1 MKLWAPV
8 FALPTRIQN
17 ELIRSSSEKL
27 PIWKAVIKKIFVFYL
42 CLKENRTE
50 SLIAAVFDCLFGP
63 GAGLIFENHYEY
75 LVTFGPSVFSPTMVL
90 ITILLGLNGFIY
102 GGFLNKIIQLLILVW
117 STFFTLNGKRL
128 SLQFKYEY
136 GAAAMFNPPTGVNS
150 LVLCQRKTCIGC
162 FCEFPK
168 VFITSEII
176 CGCVCQSGN
185 SERCY
190 RTAKDCGKCNS
201 RFTVQF
207 LEANRA
213 IQVIQILPLLLL
225 IIQCRDILQWR
236 QLSAL
241 QEMPLNSANYGFGLD
256 LILHLDLILLDS
268 IGIKIEDLNFFFQC
282 LSYSTAAFITICVV
296 IREGF
301 RLLQRV
307 HKILK
312 PEFPWL
318 FSYHDSCANAKS
330 VPKETENTNESEP
343 SVFELMMLKTL
354 TELAE
359 AIEQQKVEMTNQQK
373 TFNQKQDQIEGKIK
387 EILNEQRNMNK
398 QEKVL
403 SQQQKATL
411 NNLEKMEGNLE
422 NYHEELTVKQQEV
435 KKLCLDTRSTL
446 NNQVK
451 QQGLLQNL
459 VLDLQ
464 PPNKKDKNQNVAQS
478 DPESVTECKICMER
492 PLDAVLKNCGHT
504 MCFECAQKMK
514 REKKDCPTCR
524 EKIMGFQ
531 KIFL

>member
-1 MKLWAPV
+1 MKFLAPV
-8 FALPTRIQN
+8 LAFPTRIQK

-42 CLKENRTE
+42 CLKENRAE
-50 SLIAAVFDCLFGP
+50 YLIAAVFDCLFGP

-75 LVTFGPSVFSPTMVL
+75 LVDFGPSVFIPTMTL

-102 GGFLNKIIQLLILVW
+102 GGFLNKIIQLLILAW
-117 STFFTLNGKRL
+117 STFFNWNELT
-128 SLQFKYEY
+128 
-136 GAAAMFNPPTGVNS
+136 AAVFNPPTGVNS
-150 LVLCQRKTCIGC
+150 LVLCQKKTCIRC
-162 FCEFPK
+162 FREFPK
-168 VFITSEII
+168 VFVTSESI

-225 IIQCRDILQWR
+225 ILQCRDIISLLQW
-236 QLSAL
+236 QLW
-241 QEMPLNSANYGFGLD
+241 FGLD

-268 IGIKIEDLNFFFQC
+268 MGIKVEDLNFVFQC

-296 IREGF
+296 IRESF

-514 REKKDCPTCR
+514 KEKKDCPTCR
-524 EKIMGFQ
+524 EKIVGFQ

>member
-1 MKLWAPV
+1 MKFWAPV
-8 FALPTRIQN
+8 FAFPTRIQN

-42 CLKENRTE
+42 CLKENRAE

-75 LVTFGPSVFSPTMVL
+75 LVTFGPSVFIPTMVL

-117 STFFTLNGKRL
+117 CTFFNLNGTRL
-128 SLQFKYEY
+128 SLHFKYEY

-150 LVLCQRKTCIGC
+150 LVLCQKKTCIRC

-207 LEANRA
+207 LEANRV
-213 IQVIQILPLLLL
+213 IQVIQVLPLLLL
-225 IIQCRDILQWR
+225 ILQCRDIISLLQW
-236 QLSAL
+236 QLW
-241 QEMPLNSANYGFGLD
+241 FGLD

-268 IGIKIEDLNFFFQC
+268 IDIKVEDLNFVFQC

-403 SQQQKATL
+403 SQQQKVTL
-411 NNLEKMEGNLE
+411 NNLEKMEGKLE
-422 NYHEELTVKQQEV
+422 NYHEEVTVKQQEL
-435 KKLCLDTRSTL
+435 KKLVLDTRSTL

-451 QQGLLQNL
+451 QQGILQNL
-459 VLDLQ
+459 VLDLKT
-464 PPNKKDKNQNVAQS
+464 PNEKDRNQNVAQS
-478 DPESVTECKICMER
+478 APELVIECKICMEK
-492 PLDAVLKNCGHT
+492 PLDAMLKNCGHT
-504 MCFECAQKMK
+504 MVGN
-514 REKKDCPTCR
+514 
-524 EKIMGFQ
+524 IW
-531 KIFL
+531 FLNLLVLSK

>member
-1 MKLWAPV
+1 MKFWAPV
-8 FALPTRIQN
+8 FAFPTRIQN

-42 CLKENRTE
+42 CLKENRAE

-75 LVTFGPSVFSPTMVL
+75 LVTFGPSVFIPTMVL

-117 STFFTLNGKRL
+117 STFFNWNVL
-128 SLQFKYEY
+128 
-136 GAAAMFNPPTGVNS
+136 AAAMFNPPTGVNS
-150 LVLCQRKTCIGC
+150 LVLCQKKKCIRC

-207 LEANRA
+207 LEANRV

-225 IIQCRDILQWR
+225 ILQCRDIISLLQW
-236 QLSAL
+236 QLW
-241 QEMPLNSANYGFGLD
+241 FGLD

-268 IGIKIEDLNFFFQC
+268 IDIKVEDLNFVFQC

-296 IREGF
+296 LREGF

-318 FSYHDSCANAKS
+318 FSYHDTCANAKS
-330 VPKETENTNESEP
+330 MPKETENANESEP

-359 AIEQQKVEMTNQQK
+359 AIAQQKVELTNQQK

-403 SQQQKATL
+403 SQQQKVTL
-411 NNLEKMEGNLE
+411 NNLEKMEGKLE
-422 NYHEELTVKQQEV
+422 NYHEEVTIKQQEL
-435 KKLCLDTRSTL
+435 KKLCLDSRSTL

-464 PPNKKDKNQNVAQS
+464 PPNKKDKNQNVAPN
-478 DPESVTECKICMER
+478 DPESVNECKICMER
-492 PLDAVLKNCGHT
+492 PLDAVLKDCGHT
-504 MCFECAQKMK
+504 MCFDCAKKMK

-524 EKIMGFQ
+524 ERIIGFQ